1 MKSLS
6 EEMLFRGMRGVADK
20 KPSEMSKS
28 ELSHAISSLD
38 KDERYIFEERLGI
51 LCGAGQPTIE
61 QIDIAWSDVIR
72 ARIERAMTGEF

>member
-6 EEMLFRGMRGVADK
+6 EALLFHGMRGVTEK

-28 ELSHAISSLD
+28 ELSHAIGSLS

-51 LCGAGQPTIE
+51 LCGSNQPTIP
-61 QIDIAWSDVIR
+61 QYDIAWSDVIR
-72 ARIERAMTGEF
+72 ARIERAIAGEF

>member
-6 EEMLFRGMRGVADK
+6 KEMLFRGMRGVTDK

-51 LCGAGQPTIE
+51 LCGGNQPTIP
-61 QIDIAWSDVIR
+61 QYDLAWSDVIR

>member
-6 EEMLFRGMRGVADK
+6 KEMLFRGMRGVTDK
-20 KPSEMSKS
+20 KPSEMTKS

-72 ARIERAMTGEF
+72 ARIERAMAGEF